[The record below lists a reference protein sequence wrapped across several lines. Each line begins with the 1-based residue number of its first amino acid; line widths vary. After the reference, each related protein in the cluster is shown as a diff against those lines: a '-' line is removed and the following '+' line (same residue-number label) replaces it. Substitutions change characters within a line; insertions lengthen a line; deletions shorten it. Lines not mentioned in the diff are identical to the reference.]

1 MKCIIV
7 YNCRDERWMKVFVG
21 SAAEVEVLVTQV
33 NDAMLPDTTVSLAKV
48 GDRLKIICTVDG
60 GQPPPLLST
69 MLGEDILPSEEE
81 YQVTREQAGQVLVFS
96 CVWQQVGP
104 LGQVL
109 YSGRETGEP
118 VQVIL
123 PPEVGHS
130 TPTSYTATGQGGC
143 NISIPFTAAPW
154 DKDSKV
160 TWWIIQGDNKRVLV
174 QEMMEDFGH
183 FKIDTLQWGHDKME
197 AFLSVS
203 GLSRDIN
210 LLVDIENLGGFSQF
224 PVSIS
229 LESALSA
236 EMSAMMRDMEWF
248 EMNICTVLGIAAG
261 TIFAI
266 LLFLQVAFFIRHK
279 RHGCKRFETNKMQ
292 FKM

>member
-1 MKCIIV
+1 MDI
-7 YNCRDERWMKVFVG
+7 KV
-21 SAAEVEVLVTQV
+21 
-33 NDAMLPDTTVSLAKV
+33 
-48 GDRLKIICTVDG
+48 I
-60 GQPPPLLST
+60 
-69 MLGEDILPSEEE
+69 
-81 YQVTREQAGQVLVFS
+81 
-96 CVWQQVGP
+96 
-104 LGQVL
+104 
-109 YSGRETGEP
+109 
-118 VQVIL
+118 
-123 PPEVGHS
+123 
-130 TPTSYTATGQGGC
+130 
-143 NISIPFTAAPW
+143 
-154 DKDSKV
+154 
-160 TWWIIQGDNKRVLV
+160 WWIIQGGNKRVMV
-174 QEMMEDFGH
+174 QGMMEDFGH